1 MKKLTYSSIAAARLR
16 ANKGQYVS
24 LVLGIF
30 LAIFLVTTLFLAVQ
44 GFLLAQLQKTENRV
58 GKLDAFLLDCPEITD
73 EDLADLGLFTDIG
86 HIYVAGKIEGSTNYI
101 GYYDDTASEQ
111 MNRQLREGR
120 MPEAPG
126 EIAVEYNTL
135 LSLDIEKQWQV
146 GDTLIL
152 NVLPVDGVAESRTYT
167 LVGIL
172 QNQSNLLGTEN
183 IIHSSKEFVNQFP
196 AILLSDQEPNFATGR
211 VAVHRIMYGANGKL
225 GAYCTQFHS
234 KYDSAFYAQ
243 FFTISIVGSV
253 ANDDEVLSG
262 LMRDDQV
269 FIPLILGLLLAASL
283 MVSCCVGISAAM
295 DSALARRSEEIG
307 LLRAVG
313 ATKRQI
319 RRIFGRESL
328 LLALI
333 VAPVSILISICV
345 VGIVSWVVPHQM
357 VLKLNPILLLPILL
371 VSIAMIVLSGS
382 IPLRRYSSLMPMSVI
397 RDTEVLRKIKHIKSK
412 RQFRV
417 PKLISLRLVQLY
429 PSRQV
434 GSGILAMLM
443 LFSAACAAYAVSIG
457 VPAILEDNAAFEI
470 LVDNSSSGP
479 YMDYLPNKP
488 ISDQSLAQIRKLP
501 GVKNITVERNIDVLA
516 LLEEPSYY
524 LGRDNEVFYTQEEY
538 IAISMENWGENWQDS
553 YLENVIRQ
561 YEEGTRKYN
570 SVREFLNVEQEMVRL
585 TLQTIVLDSDTLV
598 KYRDYLEAGKIDID
612 AINAGQEVIVV
623 APKVWKGVHK
633 NGYTYT
639 TTGPECPEEGAVLIG
654 ENDCFYV
661 GQTLPMIQF
670 YSESE
675 YIEYTDPQADPQRK
689 DATVT
694 VGAIFNEFDGAW
706 WSTATILTTEAG
718 LKNMGLYANGYDT
731 YNIFLDGDI
740 DLETEE
746 MLVERLDAI
755 AARSGEYVF
764 YNKLESHRENVQTSK
779 QLVIVFLAIT
789 ILFTAVSV
797 SMIVTS
803 ITRRIQ
809 SDGRRIGML
818 RAVGADER
826 TILGCYTGQVTVSI
840 VGGFLMTILTFWVMI
855 VTDFLYLNN
864 VPITWSLVAMVGL
877 AGLSWL
883 MCRFFLRLRIR
894 EIMNKSIIDNIR
906 EL

>member
-1 MKKLTYSSIAAARLR
+1 MKKLTYSSMAAARLR
-16 ANKGQYVS
+16 ANKRQYVS

-30 LAIFLVTTLFLAVQ
+30 LAIFLVTTLFLTVQ
-44 GFLLAQLQKTENRV
+44 GFLLAQIVKTEDKV

-73 EDLADLGLFTDIG
+73 EDLTDLEMFTDIG
-86 HIYVAGKIEGSTNYI
+86 HVYVTGIIEGSTTYI
-101 GYYDDTASEQ
+101 GYYDDLASEQ
-111 MNRQLREGR
+111 MNRRLREGR

-135 LSLDIEKQWQV
+135 LSLDVEKQWQV
-146 GDTLIL
+146 GDTLTL
-152 NVLPVDGVAESRTYT
+152 NVLPIDGVAESKSYT

-172 QNQSNLLGTEN
+172 QNQSNMLDTEN
-183 IIHSSKEFVNQFP
+183 IIHSSKEFVNRFP
-196 AILLSDQEPNFATGR
+196 AILLSNQESDFSTGR
-211 VAVHRIMYGANGKL
+211 VAVHRIMYGADGKF
-225 GAYCTQFHS
+225 GAYCKQFHS
-234 KYDSAFYAQ
+234 KYEFSTYAQ
-243 FFTISIVGSV
+243 FFTISLVGSV
-253 ANDDEVLSG
+253 ANDDQVLSG
-262 LMRDDQV
+262 LMRDDRV
-269 FIPLILGLLLAASL
+269 FIPLMLGLLLAASL

-295 DSALARRSEEIG
+295 DGALARRSEEIG

-333 VAPVSILISICV
+333 VSPVSVLISICV
-345 VGIVSWVVPHQM
+345 VGIVSVIVPDQM
-357 VLKLNPILLLPILL
+357 VQKLNPILLLPILL
-371 VSIAMIVLSGS
+371 VSMGMILLSGS
-382 IPLRRYSSLMPMSVI
+382 LPLRRYSSVMPMSVI
-397 RDTEVLRKIKHIKSK
+397 RDTEVLRKIKHIRSK
-412 RQFRV
+412 QQFRV
-417 PKLISLRLVQLY
+417 PRLISLRLVQLY

-443 LFSAACAAYAVSIG
+443 LFSAACAAYAVSVG
-457 VPAILEDNAAFEI
+457 VPAILEDRAAFEI
-470 LVDNSSSGP
+470 LVNNGSSGQ
-479 YMDYLPNKP
+479 YLDYLPNKP

-524 LGRDNEVFYTQEEY
+524 LGRDQEVFYTKEEY
-538 IAISMENWGENWQDS
+538 IARSMENWGEKWQDS
-553 YLENVIRQ
+553 YLDGIIRQ
-561 YEEGTRKYN
+561 YEEGVQRYN
-570 SVREFLNVEQEMVRL
+570 DIRDYLNVEQEMVRL
-585 TLQTIVLDSDTLV
+585 TLQTIVLDRNTLAE
-598 KYRDYLEAGKIDID
+598 YQNYLEAGEIDID
-612 AINAGQEVIVV
+612 AINAGQEVIIV
-623 APKVWKGVHK
+623 APKIWEGVNK
-633 NGYTYT
+633 DGYGYITS
-639 TTGPECPEEGAVLIG
+639 GPECPEGAVLVA

-670 YSESE
+670 YSENE
-675 YIEYTDPQADPQRK
+675 NVEYTDSQADPQRK

-694 VGAIFNEFDGAW
+694 VGAIFNDFPGAW

-718 LKNMGLYANGYDT
+718 LKNMGLYANGYDF
-731 YNIFLDGDI
+731 YNIYVDGEI
-740 DLETEE
+740 NLETEE
-746 MLVERLDAI
+746 MLVERLNAI
-755 AARSGEYVF
+755 AARSGEY
-764 YNKLESHRENVQTSK
+764 KLANMLEGHRENLQTRN
-779 QLVIVFLAIT
+779 QLITVFLAIT

-855 VTDFLYLNN
+855 VTDFLNLNN

-883 MCRFFLRLRIR
+883 MCRFFLKLRIR
-894 EIMNKSIIDNIR
+894 EIVNKSIIDNIR

>member
-1 MKKLTYSSIAAARLR
+1 MKKLTFSTMAAARLR
-16 ANKGQYVS
+16 ANKRQYVS

-30 LAIFLVTTLFLAVQ
+30 LAIFLVTTLFLTVQ
-44 GFLLAQLQKTENRV
+44 GFLLAQVAKTEDKV

-73 EDLADLGLFTDIG
+73 EDLTDLGMFTDIG
-86 HIYVAGKIEGSTNYI
+86 HVYVTGKIDGSTAYI
-101 GYYDDTASEQ
+101 GYYDDLASEQ
-111 MNRQLREGR
+111 MNRRLREGR
-120 MPEAPG
+120 MPETSG

-135 LSLDIEKQWQV
+135 LSLDIEKQWQI
-146 GDTLIL
+146 GDTLTL
-152 NVLPVDGVAESRTYT
+152 NVLPVDGVAESKSYT

-172 QNQSNLLGTEN
+172 QNQSNLLDTEN

-196 AILLSDQEPNFATGR
+196 AILLSDQEANFNTGR
-211 VAVHRIMYGANGKL
+211 IAIHRILYGSDGKF
-225 GAYCTQFHS
+225 GSYCKQFHS
-234 KYDSAFYAQ
+234 KYDYSTYAQ

-253 ANDDEVLSG
+253 ANDDQVLSG
-262 LMRDDQV
+262 LMRDDTV
-269 FIPLILGLLLAASL
+269 YIPLILGLLLAVSL
-283 MVSCCVGISAAM
+283 MISCCVGISAAM
-295 DSALARRSEEIG
+295 DGALARRSEEIG

-333 VAPVSILISICV
+333 VSPVSVLISICV

-371 VSIAMIVLSGS
+371 ISIGMILLSGS

-397 RDTEVLRKIKHIKSK
+397 RDTEVLRKIKHIRSK
-412 RQFRV
+412 PQFRV

-434 GSGILAMLM
+434 GTGILAMLM
-443 LFSAACAAYAVSIG
+443 LFSAACAAYAVSAG
-457 VPAILEDNAAFEI
+457 APVMLEDTAAFEI
-470 LVDNSSSGP
+470 LVNNGSSGQ
-479 YMDYLPNKP
+479 YLDYIPNKP
-488 ISDQSLAQIRKLP
+488 ISEQSLAQIRKLP

-524 LGRDNEVFYTQEEY
+524 LGRDNEAFYTKEEF
-538 IAISMENWGENWQDS
+538 IDRSMENWGESWQDS
-553 YLENVIRQ
+553 YLDGTIRQ
-561 YEEGTRKYN
+561 YEEGVQEYN
-570 SVREFLNVEQEMVRL
+570 AIREFLNVEQEMVRL
-585 TLQTIVLDSDTLV
+585 TLQTIVLNRDTLA
-598 KYRDYLEAGKIDID
+598 KYQDHLEAGEIDID

-623 APKVWKGVHK
+623 APKIWKGVNK
-633 NGYTYT
+633 DGYDYITS
-639 TTGPECPEEGAVLIG
+639 GPECPEGCVLVA

-670 YSESE
+670 YSENE
-675 YIEYTDPQADPQRK
+675 HVEYTDPQSDPQRK

-694 VGAIFNEFDGAW
+694 VGAIFNEFRGAW
-706 WSTATILTTEAG
+706 WSTATILTTETG
-718 LKNMGLYANGYDT
+718 LKNMGLYANGYDF
-731 YNIFLDGDI
+731 YNIYVDGEI

-755 AARSGEYVF
+755 AARSGEYVL
-764 YNKLESHRENVQTSK
+764 YNKLEGHRENVQTRN
-779 QLVIVFLAIT
+779 QLIIVFLAIT
-789 ILFTAVSV
+789 ILFSAVSV

-826 TILGCYTGQVTVSI
+826 TILGCYIGQVTVSI
-840 VGGFLMTILTFWVMI
+840 VGGFLMTILAFWVMTA
-855 VTDFLYLNN
+855 TDFLDLNN

-883 MCRFFLRLRIR
+883 MCRFFLWLRIR
-894 EIMNKSIIDNIR
+894 EIISKSIIDNIR

>member
-1 MKKLTYSSIAAARLR
+1 MKKLTFSTMAAARLR
-16 ANKGQYVS
+16 ANKRQYMS

-44 GFLLAQLQKTENRV
+44 GFLLAQLQKTEDKV

-73 EDLADLGLFTDIG
+73 EALTDMGMFTDIG
-86 HIYVAGKIEGSTNYI
+86 HVYVTGKIDGSTAYI
-101 GYYDDTASEQ
+101 GYYDDLASEQ
-111 MNRQLREGR
+111 MNRRLRDGR
-120 MPEAPG
+120 MPETSG

-135 LSLDIEKQWQV
+135 LSLDVEKQWQV
-146 GDTLIL
+146 GDTLTL
-152 NVLPVDGVAESRTYT
+152 NVLPVDGVAESKSYT

-172 QNQSNLLGTEN
+172 QNQSNLLNTEN

-196 AILLSDQEPNFATGR
+196 AILLSDQEPNFASGR
-211 VAVHRIMYGANGKL
+211 VAVHRIMYGDNGKF
-225 GAYCTQFHS
+225 GTYCKQFHT
-234 KYDSAFYAQ
+234 KYEFSTYAQ
-243 FFTISIVGSV
+243 FFTISVVGNV
-253 ANDDEVLSG
+253 ANDDQALSG
-262 LMRDDQV
+262 LMRDDRV
-269 FIPLILGLLLAASL
+269 FITLMLGLLLAASL

-295 DSALARRSEEIG
+295 DGALARRSEEIG

-319 RRIFGRESL
+319 RRIFGRDSL

-333 VAPVSILISICV
+333 VAPVSVLISICV
-345 VGIVSWVVPHQM
+345 VGIVSLIVPHQM
-357 VLKLNPILLLPILL
+357 VLKLNPILLIPILL
-371 VSIAMIVLSGS
+371 VSIGMILLSGS

-412 RQFRV
+412 AQFRV

-434 GSGILAMLM
+434 GSMILAMLM
-443 LFSAACAAYAVSIG
+443 LFSAACAAYAVSVG
-457 VPAILEDNAAFEI
+457 VPAILEDSAAFEI
-470 LVDNSSSGP
+470 LVNNGSSGQ
-479 YMDYLPNKP
+479 YLDYLPNKP
-488 ISDQSLAQIRKLP
+488 ISEQSLAQIRKLP
-501 GVKNITVERNIDVLA
+501 GVKNITVDRNIDVLA
-516 LLEEPSYY
+516 LLDKPSHY

-538 IAISMENWGENWQDS
+538 IAMSMDNWGDNWQDS

-561 YEEGTRKYN
+561 YEEGVQEYN
-570 SVREFLNVEQEMVRL
+570 SIRKFLNVEQEMVRL
-585 TLQTIVLDSDTLV
+585 SLRTIVLDSDTLG
-598 KYRDYLEAGKIDID
+598 KYQDYLEAGKINID

-623 APKVWKGVHK
+623 APKIWEGVNK
-633 NGYTYT
+633 DGYDYITS
-639 TTGPECPEEGAVLIG
+639 GPECPEGAVLVA

-670 YSESE
+670 YSENE
-675 YIEYTDPQADPQRK
+675 NVEYTDSQADPQRK
-689 DATVT
+689 DAMVT
-694 VGAIFNEFDGAW
+694 VGAIFNEFPGAW
-706 WSTATILTTEAG
+706 WSTATILTTEEG
-718 LKNMGLYANGYDT
+718 LKNMDLYANGYDF
-731 YNIFLDGDI
+731 YNIYMDGEI

-746 MLVERLDAI
+746 MLIERLDAI
-755 AARSGEYVF
+755 AARCGEYVF
-764 YNKLESHRENVQTSK
+764 YNNLEVHRENVETRK

-789 ILFTAVSV
+789 ILFSAVSV

-840 VGGFLMTILTFWVMI
+840 VGGFLMTILAFWVMTA
-855 VTDFLYLNN
+855 TDFLNLNN
-864 VPITWSLVAMVGL
+864 IPITWSLVAMVGL
-877 AGLSWL
+877 TGLSWL
-883 MCRFFLRLRIR
+883 MCRFFLKLRIR
-894 EIMNKSIIDNIR
+894 EIVNKSIIDNIR

>member
-1 MKKLTYSSIAAARLR
+1 MKRLTYSSMAAARLR
-16 ANKGQYVS
+16 ANKRQYMS

-44 GFLLAQLQKTENRV
+44 GFLLAQIVKTEDKM

-73 EDLADLGLFTDIG
+73 EDLTHLEMFTDIG
-86 HIYVAGKIEGSTNYI
+86 HVYVTGKIEGSTTYI
-101 GYYDDTASEQ
+101 GYYDELAREQ

-120 MPEAPG
+120 MPEASG

-135 LSLDIEKQWQV
+135 LSLDVEKQWQL

-152 NVLPVDGVAESRTYT
+152 NVLPVDGVAETKSYT

-172 QNQSNLLGTEN
+172 QNQSNLLDTEFL
-183 IIHSSKEFVNQFP
+183 IHSSKEFVNRFP
-196 AILLSDQEPNFATGR
+196 AILLSDQEPVFATGR
-211 VAVHRIMYGANGKL
+211 VAVHRIMYGADGKF
-225 GAYCTQFHS
+225 GAYCKQFHS
-234 KYDSAFYAQ
+234 KYDFSTYAQ
-243 FFTISIVGSV
+243 FFTISLVGSV
-253 ANDDEVLSG
+253 ANDDQVLFD
-262 LMRDDQV
+262 LMQDDTV

-283 MVSCCVGISAAM
+283 IVSCCVGISAAM
-295 DSALARRSEEIG
+295 DGALARRSEEIG

-333 VAPVSILISICV
+333 VAPVSVLISIFV
-345 VGIVSWVVPHQM
+345 VGIVSWATPDQM
-357 VLKLNPILLLPILL
+357 VLKLNPILLIPILL
-371 VSIAMIVLSGS
+371 ISMGMILVSGS

-397 RDTEVLRKIKHIKSK
+397 RDTEVLRKIKHIRSK
-412 RQFRV
+412 YQFRV

-443 LFSAACAAYAVSIG
+443 LFSAACAAYAVSVG
-457 VPAILEDNAAFEI
+457 VPAILEDKAAFEI
-470 LVDNSSSGP
+470 LVNNNTSGP
-479 YMDYLPNKP
+479 YMDYIPNKP

-501 GVKNITVERNIDVLA
+501 GVQNITVARNIDVLA

-524 LGRDNEVFYTQEEY
+524 LGRDNEVFYTQEEF
-538 IAISMENWGENWQDS
+538 IAMSKENWGENWQDS
-553 YLENVIRQ
+553 YLDGAIRQ
-561 YEEGTRKYN
+561 YEEGVQEYN
-570 SVREFLNVEQEMVRL
+570 AIREFLNVEHEMVRL
-585 TLQTIVLDSDTLV
+585 TLQTIVLDRDTLV
-598 KYRDYLEAGKIDID
+598 KYQDYLEAGEIDID

-623 APKVWKGVHK
+623 APKIWKGVSK
-633 NGYTYT
+633 DGYDYITS
-639 TTGPECPEEGAVLIG
+639 GPECPEEGAVLIA
-654 ENDCFYV
+654 ENDCFYA

-670 YSESE
+670 YSENE
-675 YIEYTDPQADPQRK
+675 NVRYTDPQADPQRK
-689 DATVT
+689 DTTVT
-694 VGAIFNEFDGAW
+694 VGAIFNEFRGAW
-706 WSTATILTTEAG
+706 WSTATILTTEEG
-718 LKNMGLYANGYDT
+718 LKNMGLYANGYDF
-731 YNIFLDGDI
+731 YNIYLDGEI
-740 DLETEE
+740 DLEMEE

-764 YNKLESHRENVQTSK
+764 YNNLEAHRENVQTQK

-789 ILFTAVSV
+789 ILFSAVSV

-818 RAVGADER
+818 RAVGADEK

-840 VGGFLMTILTFWVMI
+840 VGGFLMTILAFWVMS
-855 VTDFLYLNN
+855 VTDFLSLNN
-864 VPITWSLVAMVGL
+864 VPIIWSLIAMVGL
-877 AGLSWL
+877 ALLSWL

-894 EIMNKSIIDNIR
+894 EIVSKSIIDNIR